1 MRHISNKFII
11 CFAFGIVL
19 LSGMLTVTIVA
30 SKKPANCEKYVTA
43 VYIESGDSLW
53 TIAERF
59 YTEQNSSMKDYI
71 REIKEC
77 NHLSSNQIRQGQYL
91 IIPYYSVR
99 R

>member
-19 LSGMLTVTIVA
+19 LSGMLTIVA
-30 SKKPANCEKYVTA
+30 SKKPANCEKYVTT

-59 YTEQNSSMKDYI
+59 YSEQNNSMKDYI
-71 REIKEC
+71 HEIKEC

-91 IIPYYSVR
+91 IIPYYPVNR
-99 R
+99 